1 MLACQLESEE
11 KKEEN
16 EMVTIVVTVDQE
28 LLRMAD
34 ASLRMEEE
42 GLHSITG
49 ELQKKK
55 RTRKI
60 NSKLCHDMLLYR

>member
-34 ASLRMEEE
+34 ASLHMEEE

-49 ELQKKK
+49 ELQK
-55 RTRKI
+55 
-60 NSKLCHDMLLYR
+60 